1 MMDLFEISDNSDN
14 DIENYL
20 EDDDDNSLNINYLNN
35 ELSDNE
41 LSDNETEESINS
53 NIFNNIDFID
63 INKYKKY
70 DNEIGSNQD
79 TDESDNEECSNQNT
93 DESDNEVDS
102 LISSIDLGSVNN
114 SDNEESDNEESDSY
128 NLMYSN
134 MIKLELEK
142 KIII

>member
-1 MMDLFEISDNSDN
+1 MDLFEISDYSDN

-20 EDDDDNSLNINYLNN
+20 EDDDDNSININYLNN

-41 LSDNETEESINS
+41 TEKSINS
-53 NIFNNIDFID
+53 IIFNNIDFID

-70 DNEIGSNQD
+70 DNEIDSNQD
-79 TDESDNEECSNQNT
+79 TDESDNEE
-93 DESDNEVDS
+93 DS

-114 SDNEESDNEESDSY
+114 SDNEESDSY
-128 NLMYSN
+128 NLMYFN

>member
-1 MMDLFEISDNSDN
+1 MMYSFDISDNSDD

-20 EDDDDNSLNINYLNN
+20 EDNDDNNSLNINYLN
-35 ELSDNE
+35 NE

-70 DNEIGSNQD
+70 DNEIDSNQD

-93 DESDNEVDS
+93 DEGDNEVDS

>member
-1 MMDLFEISDNSDN
+1 MMDLFEISDNSDNSDN

-63 INKYKKY
+63 INKYKNY

-79 TDESDNEECSNQNT
+79 TTRKNRCHPADSDNEE
-93 DESDNEVDS
+93 DS

>member
-41 LSDNETEESINS
+41 TEESINS

-70 DNEIGSNQD
+70 DNEIGSNHD
-79 TDESDNEECSNQNT
+79 TDEG
-93 DESDNEVDS
+93 DNEVDS

-114 SDNEESDNEESDSY
+114 SDNEESDNEENDSY

>member
-1 MMDLFEISDNSDN
+1 MMYSFDISDNSDD

-20 EDDDDNSLNINYLNN
+20 EENDDNNSLNINYLN
-35 ELSDNE
+35 NE

-70 DNEIGSNQD
+70 DNEIDSNQD
-79 TDESDNEECSNQNT
+79 T

-114 SDNEESDNEESDSY
+114 SDNEESDSY

>member
-41 LSDNETEESINS
+41 TEESINS

-79 TDESDNEECSNQNT
+79 T

>member
-1 MMDLFEISDNSDN
+1 MDLFEISDYSDN

-20 EDDDDNSLNINYLNN
+20 EDDDDNSININYLNN

-41 LSDNETEESINS
+41 TEKSINS
-53 NIFNNIDFID
+53 IIFNNIDFID

-70 DNEIGSNQD
+70 DNEIDSNQD
-79 TDESDNEECSNQNT
+79 TDESDNEE
-93 DESDNEVDS
+93 DS